1 MLDHKSYEI
10 GFNEPF
16 SMTKSEGWCLEGR
29 PINLRKPKAGWKVF
43 KSLYWKTLW
52 IYILALH
59 YIRAT
64 FQRRVSRIYVKRRHN
79 TSNVSGNPWN
89 HIKMLMENP
98 SWQFCSENKAIS
110 PFLWLLAPRPQC
122 VCDIL
127 FTLAWDIASTI
138 SPNSKSLICNIN
150 NWNLSVHQS
159 YDLGHQYHHAHD
171 CLTWPCTLL
180 FWKILSEILHF
191 LK

>member
-1 MLDHKSYEI
+1 
-10 GFNEPF
+10 
-16 SMTKSEGWCLEGR
+16 MTKSEGWCLEGR

-79 TSNVSGNPWN
+79 TFRKSVKSHHNVEGEIRVGSFVP
-89 HIKMLMENP
+89 KTK
-98 SWQFCSENKAIS
+98 QFP
-110 PFLWLLAPRPQC
+110 PFFDFLRHRPQC

-138 SPNSKSLICNIN
+138 SPNSKSLTCNIN

-171 CLTWPCTLL
+171 FLTRPCTLL
-180 FWKILSEILHF
+180 FWMIFVWNFTF
-191 LK
+191 LETGTVGDI

>member
-1 MLDHKSYEI
+1 MIGPRSDTNFKGWSRLLKKYRIGQLHPSSKAFPYPACIWGLLQCDFLLYNHESYEI

-64 FQRRVSRIYVKRRHN
+64 FQRRVSRIYVKHRHN
-79 TSNVSGNPWN
+79 TWNILANPWN
-89 HIKMLMENP
+89 SKQNVDGKSELAVLFRKQSNFPLSLTSCAPAP
-98 SWQFCSENKAIS
+98 SVFVT
-110 PFLWLLAPRPQC
+110 FYLHLL
-122 VCDIL
+122 
-127 FTLAWDIASTI
+127 
-138 SPNSKSLICNIN
+138 
-150 NWNLSVHQS
+150 
-159 YDLGHQYHHAHD
+159 
-171 CLTWPCTLL
+171 
-180 FWKILSEILHF
+180 EILPPQ
-191 LK
+191 

>member
-1 MLDHKSYEI
+1 MQNSLVWRLWQKLTNATLSTDRVTGQTMIGPWSDTNLKGRSRLLKKYRSGQLHPSSKASPYPTCIWGLLQCDFLLQAYESYEI

-79 TSNVSGNPWN
+79 TSN
-89 HIKMLMENP
+89 I
-98 SWQFCSENKAIS
+98 
-110 PFLWLLAPRPQC
+110 
-122 VCDIL
+122 
-127 FTLAWDIASTI
+127 
-138 SPNSKSLICNIN
+138 
-150 NWNLSVHQS
+150 
-159 YDLGHQYHHAHD
+159 
-171 CLTWPCTLL
+171 
-180 FWKILSEILHF
+180 
-191 LK
+191 